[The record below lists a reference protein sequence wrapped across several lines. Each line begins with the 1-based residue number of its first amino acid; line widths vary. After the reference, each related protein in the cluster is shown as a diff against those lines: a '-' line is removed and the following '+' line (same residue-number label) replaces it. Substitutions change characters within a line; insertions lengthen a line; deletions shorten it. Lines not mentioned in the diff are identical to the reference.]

1 MADKFLS
8 LLGMARKAN
17 RVVLGL
23 DKAVSAIRAETAQ
36 AAVYACDLSDKTKKE
51 LRFAATEH
59 PVRLLDTTY
68 TIAQLSAAVG
78 CKTGVITVT
87 DAGFADRLVSLYN
100 SDAVSI

>member
-36 AAVYACDLSDKTKKE
+36 AAVYACDLSDKTKKNCG
-51 LRFAATEH
+51 LPRPNIRFGYWIQPIPSHSCLLPSA
-59 PVRLLDTTY
+59 VRP
-68 TIAQLSAAVG
+68 G
-78 CKTGVITVT
+78 
-87 DAGFADRLVSLYN
+87 
-100 SDAVSI
+100 